1 MFARVAM
8 AMAMRCAVAAVHT
21 ASAKAVHKLQDAFEA
36 DTSADGKPG
45 SSDDDQ
51 KNACIGNEM
60 YFDCLMSGPYPS
72 FTYS

>member
-1 MFARVAM
+1 MFARVAV
-8 AMAMRCAVAAVHT
+8 AMSCAVAAIHT
-21 ASAKAVHKLQDAFEA
+21 ASAKVVHKLQDAFEP

-51 KNACIGNEM
+51 KNACLGNEM
-60 YFDCLMSGPYPS
+60 YVDCLMSGPYPN